1 MSATSAEERALV
13 ARIAAAE
20 RWGRTAD
27 RREATAPARSALRAK
42 FEREADPQQVLSPA
56 ERAQRADSLMRAH
69 MLRMSLK
76 ARTSRRK
83 VAALTLE
90 AEAAETELS
99 ALGGADDA
107 A

>member
-1 MSATSAEERALV
+1 MPSRSPEERTLV
-13 ARIAAAE
+13 AKIAAAE

-27 RREATAPARSALRAK
+27 RQQATAPARSGLRAK
-42 FEREADPQQVLSPA
+42 FEREVDPDGLLTPD
-56 ERAQRADSLMRAH
+56 ERARRADSLMRAH

-76 ARTSRRK
+76 AKASRRK
-83 VAALTLE
+83 ADLALCDVAE
-90 AEAAETELS
+90 AEAELQ